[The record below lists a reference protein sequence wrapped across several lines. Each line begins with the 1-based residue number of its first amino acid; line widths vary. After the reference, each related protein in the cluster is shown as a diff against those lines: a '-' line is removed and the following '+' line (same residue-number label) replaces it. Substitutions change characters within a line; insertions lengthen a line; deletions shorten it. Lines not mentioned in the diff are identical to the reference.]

1 MLNSKI
7 PIYLASKSPRRR
19 AMMQMMGIK
28 FTPEISSI
36 NEKID
41 ETISPI
47 SNVKKISLHKCL
59 DVLNKIDHGLV
70 IAADTIVV
78 LDKKIIGKPKNRT
91 DANRI
96 LSELSGKMH
105 TVYTGFAIAKK
116 NSNNII
122 NDYSKTKVYFRKISK
137 SEISQYIK
145 TGSPLDKAGAYGIQD
160 DYGAVFVEKIHG
172 CYYNVLGFPASKI
185 YSALSKLI

>member
-1 MLNSKI
+1 M
-7 PIYLASKSPRRR
+7 YW
-19 AMMQMMGIK
+19 
-28 FTPEISSI
+28 
-36 NEKID
+36 
-41 ETISPI
+41 
-47 SNVKKISLHKCL
+47 
-59 DVLNKIDHGLV
+59 
-70 IAADTIVV
+70 
-78 LDKKIIGKPKNRT
+78 IGKPKNRT

-185 YSALSKLI
+185 YSALSKLIWYCWGVLKIG